1 VYDKL
6 GEAGLK
12 PDTCQLAAKQLTNEQ
27 QIVRKQLNDKWWM
40 ILPHHLPGFLEKEN
54 SSFKPD
60 PVMPDDQ
67 AL

>member
-1 VYDKL
+1 
-6 GEAGLK
+6 
-12 PDTCQLAAKQLTNEQ
+12 LTDEQ